1 MKTQAVRLLDVLVFG
16 PLMIYAGVTTPP
28 PRNWLKYSLIALGIG
43 TILYNGRNYLAKQ
56 TVMED
61 TPDV

>member
-1 MKTQAVRLLDVLVFG
+1 MDVLVFG

-43 TILYNGRNYLAKQ
+43 TIIYNGRNYLAKQ